1 LAHSSGRAKKLAEEQ
16 NRSDDQKVEEI
27 YLAAYGRLP
36 SQPEVERAKAHLLR
50 VGSGEGDRVSNLRRA
65 WEDLL
70 WALISSG
77 EFLLNH

>member
-1 LAHSSGRAKKLAEEQ
+1 
-16 NRSDDQKVEEI
+16 
-27 YLAAYGRLP
+27 
-36 SQPEVERAKAHLLR
+36 VERAKAHLLKVSGSAEAER
-50 VGSGEGDRVSNLRRA
+50 VAKLRNA